1 MNLKQKAAD
10 LKLSSHAMAHYL
22 GVPFNTYHKWSVGER
37 SLDAAPRRLLEV
49 LAMIETQAPA
59 LHDSLID
66 AARATERAQLREKPA
81 HRGKGA
87 DRAEKPASAPPEPFV
102 HVVQALPD
110 WMQQA
115 V

>member
-22 GVPFNTYHKWSVGER
+22 GVPFNTYHKWAVGER

-59 LHDSLID
+59 LHTSLID
-66 AARATERAQLREKPA
+66 AARATERATLRDKP
-81 HRGKGA
+81 GKGA
-87 DRAEKPASAPPEPFV
+87 PKVEKPASAPPEPFV

-110 WMQQA
+110 WMRHA